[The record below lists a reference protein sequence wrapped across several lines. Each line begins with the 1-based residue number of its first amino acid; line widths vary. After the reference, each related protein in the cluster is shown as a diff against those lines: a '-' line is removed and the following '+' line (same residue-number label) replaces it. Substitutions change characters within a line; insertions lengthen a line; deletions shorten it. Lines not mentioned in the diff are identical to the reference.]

1 MTSIPVSALHERVP
15 HRPNRAARRWRV
27 FCRRTL
33 PWAVSGV
40 GVLAILV
47 FTISL
52 GEVAPPLR
60 LGSALGL
67 VVSVLI
73 TAAAFTRVPGGW
85 RAYVHAGRGGLR

>member
-15 HRPNRAARRWRV
+15 HRPSRAARRWRV

-33 PWAVSGV
+33 PWAVTGL
-40 GVLAILV
+40 GFLV
-47 FTISL
+47 VVVFVVS
-52 GEVAPPLR
+52 VAEATPAMRPA
-60 LGSALGL
+60 SALGL
-67 VVSVLI
+67 VVSVLV